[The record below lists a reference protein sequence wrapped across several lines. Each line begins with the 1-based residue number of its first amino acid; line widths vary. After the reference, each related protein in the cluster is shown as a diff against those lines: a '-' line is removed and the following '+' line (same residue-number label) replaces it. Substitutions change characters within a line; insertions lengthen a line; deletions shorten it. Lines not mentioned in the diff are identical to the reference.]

1 MERRREKVERRG
13 GGQFHAAFN
22 SSEPHAKTRRKT
34 QAAAVGGSASTSTST
49 STSTPYIRVHSWFK
63 SHHSRSLCRADLGLE
78 SPSYN
83 DSCPFVSIRGSKHPS
98 RSAFRTDLRLVSP
111 SYIYSWFIHVHS
123 WFKKRLLA
131 IIRENP
137 CSSVAKKTPV
147 APHPRTPV
155 RGSPDEH
162 TPRVISTSR
171 LRVSPNDPK
180 PPALTL

>member
-1 MERRREKVERRG
+1 VSIRGSNHTTREVSA
-13 GGQFHAAFN
+13 GQISGWKA
-22 SSEPHAKTRRKT
+22 
-34 QAAAVGGSASTSTST
+34 QATI
-49 STSTPYIRVHSWFK
+49 IRVHSCSFVVQNTPREAPSRQI
-63 SHHSRSLCRADLGLE
+63 SHWQAQATFIRVH
-78 SPSYN
+78 
-83 DSCPFVSIRGSKHPS
+83 SCPFVSIRGSFVSIRGSKHPS